1 MAMGNMAK
9 SHARDSAGFRTGR
22 WAGLHAWISAS
33 EAGKLKAV
41 VDDIVEK
48 LRRLGLPQP
57 AVEEPRRKAVA
68 VG

>member
-1 MAMGNMAK
+1 MAGNMAR
-9 SHARDSAGFRTGR
+9 SHARDCAGLRTCR
-22 WAGLHAWISAS
+22 WAGLHAWTSAS

-41 VDDIVEK
+41 VDDMVEK
-48 LRRLGLPQP
+48 LRCLGLRQP

>member
-1 MAMGNMAK
+1 MVGNMARG
-9 SHARDSAGFRTGR
+9 HARDSAGSRTAR

-33 EAGKLKAV
+33 EAGKLKAE
-41 VDDIVEK
+41 VDDMVEK
-48 LRRLGLPQP
+48 LRRLGPRPP